1 MGLEDGCQG
10 RYVTYSFPKKKCSR
24 LLLDST
30 DAERTKTRP
39 LAAGDV
45 TQFGALTFLGAQLT
59 AGLAVL
65 TQLNWYSIA
74 LGASSLGLVVIYP
87 FMKRITY
94 FPQVVLGFAF
104 NWGALLG
111 WSAVAGAVDWTIA
124 TPMYLGGAAWCV
136 AYDIIYAHQ
145 VNFTRLLNMQPRL

>member
-1 MGLEDGCQG
+1 M
-10 RYVTYSFPKKKCSR
+10 TYSFPKKKCSR

-65 TQLNWYSIA
+65 TQLNWY
-74 LGASSLGLVVIYP
+74 
-87 FMKRITY
+87 R
-94 FPQVVLGFAF
+94 
-104 NWGALLG
+104 
-111 WSAVAGAVDWTIA
+111 
-124 TPMYLGGAAWCV
+124 
-136 AYDIIYAHQ
+136 
-145 VNFTRLLNMQPRL
+145 